1 MNEEYL
7 DELLNSGADPNK
19 TEDNMLDMVEQA
31 KKAAADD
38 NVGRANGAVEL
49 NDEDKELLGADKL
62 DDIPDESDARLTDSD
77 MQRLSDMENAA
88 KDDEPAEAH
97 EDSIS
102 IEDLF
107 GGADETSDSSGN
119 SAEDSINAAANTAAP
134 DAGQSSDSEAQ
145 GDGNDTPPV
154 PENRGGK
161 GLFALIKRIF
171 FEDTKKHQEEEHEGE
186 EPKDENEK
194 LLQEMYGDDIEDG
207 ELLEDKNRK
216 GKGPFAK
223 LAENLRAR
231 RAKAAEEDRLE
242 EEAIEAEAAEKKRKK
257 EEKKQ
262 AAKAKKDAAKNDK
275 ADKAKK
281 AKEKKAA
288 KPKKEKKAK
297 PKKEKKP
304 KAPVDPKDILKIK
317 PLSVVMLLMF
327 VAGFVIMV
335 QLFSGLF
342 DYSNNIS
349 RAKEF
354 MQNGNYTSA
363 YDIVHGMSL
372 SKADS
377 NIQNQLDV
385 IMLVERQY
393 ESYENYRKLGM
404 NVDAL
409 NALIKGLVQYN
420 TYKEQGESLGVIE
433 PMNQYRQA
441 ILEKLLSDYKIDEKL
456 ANDLVTLFGSD
467 FTKYYRSIETYGG
480 AK

>member
-38 NVGRANGAVEL
+38 NAGRANGDVEL

-154 PENRGGK
+154 PENREGK

-257 EEKKQ
+257 EEKK
-262 AAKAKKDAAKNDK
+262 
-275 ADKAKK
+275 
-281 AKEKKAA
+281 
-288 KPKKEKKAK
+288 
-297 PKKEKKP
+297 P

-377 NIQNQLDV
+377 NIQNQLDA

>member
-38 NVGRANGAVEL
+38 NAGRANGDVEL

-88 KDDEPAEAH
+88 KDDEPAEAQ

-119 SAEDSINAAANTAAP
+119 SAEDSINAAANTAVP

-154 PENRGGK
+154 HENREGK

-281 AKEKKAA
+281 AKEKKSA

-377 NIQNQLDV
+377 NIQNQLDA

>member
-38 NVGRANGAVEL
+38 NAGRANGDVEL

-145 GDGNDTPPV
+145 GDGNDTPSV

-377 NIQNQLDV
+377 NIQNQLDA

-409 NALIKGLVQYN
+409 NTLIKGLVQYN

>member
-38 NVGRANGAVEL
+38 NAGRSNGDVEL

-62 DDIPDESDARLTDSD
+62 DDIPDESDASLTDSD

-107 GGADETSDSSGN
+107 GGADETSDSPGN

-145 GDGNDTPPV
+145 GDGNDTPSV

>member
-38 NVGRANGAVEL
+38 NAGRANGDVEL
-49 NDEDKELLGADKL
+49 NDEDKELLGADNL
-62 DDIPDESDARLTDSD
+62 PSD

-119 SAEDSINAAANTAAP
+119 SAEDSINAAANTSAP

-154 PENRGGK
+154 PENREGK

-281 AKEKKAA
+281 AKEKKSA
-288 KPKKEKKAK
+288 KPKKEKKVK

-377 NIQNQLDV
+377 NIQNQLDA

>member
-38 NVGRANGAVEL
+38 NAGRANGAVEL

-281 AKEKKAA
+281 AKEKKSA

-377 NIQNQLDV
+377 NIQNQLDA

-420 TYKEQGESLGVIE
+420 TYKDQGESLGVIE

>member
-38 NVGRANGAVEL
+38 NAGRANGDVEL

-281 AKEKKAA
+281 AKEKKSA

-377 NIQNQLDV
+377 NIQNQLDA

>member
-38 NVGRANGAVEL
+38 NAGRANGDVEL

-154 PENRGGK
+154 PENREGK

-281 AKEKKAA
+281 AKEKKSA

-377 NIQNQLDV
+377 NIQNQLDA

-393 ESYENYRKLGM
+393 ESYENYR
-404 NVDAL
+404 
-409 NALIKGLVQYN
+409 
-420 TYKEQGESLGVIE
+420 
-433 PMNQYRQA
+433 
-441 ILEKLLSDYKIDEKL
+441 
-456 ANDLVTLFGSD
+456 
-467 FTKYYRSIETYGG
+467 
-480 AK
+480 

>member
-38 NVGRANGAVEL
+38 NAGRANGAVEL

-134 DAGQSSDSEAQ
+134 DAGQSSDSEVQ
-145 GDGNDTPPV
+145 GDGNDTPSV
-154 PENRGGK
+154 PENREGK

-216 GKGPFAK
+216 DKGPFAK

-281 AKEKKAA
+281 AKEKKSA

-317 PLSVVMLLMF
+317 PLYVVMLLMF

>member
-38 NVGRANGAVEL
+38 NAGRANGDVEL

-145 GDGNDTPPV
+145 GDGNDTPSV

-262 AAKAKKDAAKNDK
+262 VAKAKKDAAKNDK

>member
-38 NVGRANGAVEL
+38 NAGRANGAVEL

-281 AKEKKAA
+281 AKEKKSA

-377 NIQNQLDV
+377 NIQNQLDA

>member
-38 NVGRANGAVEL
+38 NAGRANGAVEL

-145 GDGNDTPPV
+145 GDGNDTPSV

>member
-38 NVGRANGAVEL
+38 NAGRANGAVEL

-154 PENRGGK
+154 PKNRGGK

-223 LAENLRAR
+223 FAENLRAR

>member
-38 NVGRANGAVEL
+38 NAGRANGAVEL

-231 RAKAAEEDRLE
+231 HAKAAEEDRLE

-281 AKEKKAA
+281 AKEKKSA

-377 NIQNQLDV
+377 NIQNQLDA

>member
-38 NVGRANGAVEL
+38 NAGRANGDVEL

-88 KDDEPAEAH
+88 EDDEPAEAH

-134 DAGQSSDSEAQ
+134 DAGQSSESEAQ

-154 PENRGGK
+154 PENREGK

-171 FEDTKKHQEEEHEGE
+171 FEDTKKHQEEEHEE

-194 LLQEMYGDDIEDG
+194 LLQEMYGNDIEDG

-262 AAKAKKDAAKNDK
+262 AAKAKKDAAKNDR

-377 NIQNQLDV
+377 NIQNQLDA

>member
-38 NVGRANGAVEL
+38 NAGRANGDVEL

-154 PENRGGK
+154 PENREGK

-257 EEKKQ
+257 EEKSRLPKLRKMQQRTIRLIRQKKQ
-262 AAKAKKDAAKNDK
+262 KRKN
-275 ADKAKK
+275 
-281 AKEKKAA
+281 
-288 KPKKEKKAK
+288 
-297 PKKEKKP
+297 
-304 KAPVDPKDILKIK
+304 
-317 PLSVVMLLMF
+317 
-327 VAGFVIMV
+327 
-335 QLFSGLF
+335 
-342 DYSNNIS
+342 
-349 RAKEF
+349 
-354 MQNGNYTSA
+354 
-363 YDIVHGMSL
+363 
-372 SKADS
+372 
-377 NIQNQLDV
+377 
-385 IMLVERQY
+385 
-393 ESYENYRKLGM
+393 
-404 NVDAL
+404 
-409 NALIKGLVQYN
+409 
-420 TYKEQGESLGVIE
+420 
-433 PMNQYRQA
+433 
-441 ILEKLLSDYKIDEKL
+441 LLSLRKRRKQSL
-456 ANDLVTLFGSD
+456 
-467 FTKYYRSIETYGG
+467 KRKRSPRLP
-480 AK
+480 

>member
-38 NVGRANGAVEL
+38 NAGRANGDVEL

-62 DDIPDESDARLTDSD
+62 DDIPDESDAGLTDSD

-88 KDDEPAEAH
+88 NDDEPAEAH

-119 SAEDSINAAANTAAP
+119 SAEDSINTAADTAAP

-145 GDGNDTPPV
+145 DDGNETSPV
-154 PENRGGK
+154 PENREGK

-194 LLQEMYGDDIEDG
+194 LLQEMYGNDIEDG

-281 AKEKKAA
+281 AKEKKSA

-377 NIQNQLDV
+377 NIQNQLDA

>member
-7 DELLNSGADPNK
+7 DELLKSGADPNK

-38 NVGRANGAVEL
+38 NAGRANGAVEL

-119 SAEDSINAAANTAAP
+119 SAEDSINTAAP

-145 GDGNDTPPV
+145 GDGNDTPSV
-154 PENRGGK
+154 PENREGK

-216 GKGPFAK
+216 DKGPFAK

-281 AKEKKAA
+281 AKEKKSA

-317 PLSVVMLLMF
+317 PLYVVMLLMF

>member
-38 NVGRANGAVEL
+38 NAGRANGDVEL

-281 AKEKKAA
+281 AKEKKSA

>member
-38 NVGRANGAVEL
+38 NAGRANGDVEL

-207 ELLEDKNRK
+207 ELLEDKNHK

-262 AAKAKKDAAKNDK
+262 AAKAKKDAAKNDR

>member
-38 NVGRANGAVEL
+38 NAGRVNGAVEL

-145 GDGNDTPPV
+145 GDGNDTPSV

>member
-38 NVGRANGAVEL
+38 NAGRANGAVEL

-134 DAGQSSDSEAQ
+134 DAGQSPDSEAQ
-145 GDGNDTPPV
+145 GDGNDKPSV
-154 PENRGGK
+154 PENREGK

-171 FEDTKKHQEEEHEGE
+171 FEDTKKHQEEEHEE

-281 AKEKKAA
+281 AKEKKSA

-377 NIQNQLDV
+377 NIQNQLDA

>member
-38 NVGRANGAVEL
+38 NAGRANGDVEL

-62 DDIPDESDARLTDSD
+62 DDIPDESDAWLTDSD

-145 GDGNDTPPV
+145 CDGNDTSPV
-154 PENRGGK
+154 PENREGK

-281 AKEKKAA
+281 AKEKKSA

>member
-38 NVGRANGAVEL
+38 NAGRANGAVEL

>member
-38 NVGRANGAVEL
+38 NAGRANGAVEL

-119 SAEDSINAAANTAAP
+119 SAEDSINTAAP

-145 GDGNDTPPV
+145 GDGNDTPSV
-154 PENRGGK
+154 PENREGK

-216 GKGPFAK
+216 GKGSFAK

-281 AKEKKAA
+281 AKEKKSA

-393 ESYENYRKLGM
+393 ESYENYRTLGM

>member
-38 NVGRANGAVEL
+38 NAGRANGDVEL

-119 SAEDSINAAANTAAP
+119 SAEDSINAAANTATP

-154 PENRGGK
+154 PENREGK

>member
-38 NVGRANGAVEL
+38 NAGRANGDVEL

-88 KDDEPAEAH
+88 KDDEPAEAQ

-119 SAEDSINAAANTAAP
+119 SAEDSINTAAP

-145 GDGNDTPPV
+145 GDGNDTPSV
-154 PENRGGK
+154 PENREGK

-171 FEDTKKHQEEEHEGE
+171 FEDTKKHQEEENEGE

-216 GKGPFAK
+216 DKGPFAK

-281 AKEKKAA
+281 AKEKKSA

>member
-38 NVGRANGAVEL
+38 NAGRANGDVEL

-154 PENRGGK
+154 PENREGK

-281 AKEKKAA
+281 AKEKKA
-288 KPKKEKKAK
+288 K

-377 NIQNQLDV
+377 NIQNQLDA

>member
-38 NVGRANGAVEL
+38 NAGRANGDVEL

-119 SAEDSINAAANTAAP
+119 SAEDSINAAANTVAP

-154 PENRGGK
+154 PENREGK

-257 EEKKQ
+257 KKRSRLPKLRKMQ
-262 AAKAKKDAAKNDK
+262 QRTIRLIRQKSKR
-275 ADKAKK
+275 
-281 AKEKKAA
+281 EKAA

>member
-19 TEDNMLDMVEQA
+19 TKDNMLDMVEQA

-38 NVGRANGAVEL
+38 NAGRANGANGAVEL

-119 SAEDSINAAANTAAP
+119 SAEDSINTAAP

-145 GDGNDTPPV
+145 GDGNDTPSV
-154 PENRGGK
+154 PENREGK

-171 FEDTKKHQEEEHEGE
+171 FEDTKKYQEEEHEGE

-216 GKGPFAK
+216 DKGPFAK

-281 AKEKKAA
+281 AKEKKSA

>member
-38 NVGRANGAVEL
+38 NAGRANGAVEL

-119 SAEDSINAAANTAAP
+119 SAEDSINTAAP

-145 GDGNDTPPV
+145 GDGNDTPSV
-154 PENRGGK
+154 PENREGK

-216 GKGPFAK
+216 DKGPFAK

-281 AKEKKAA
+281 AKEKKSA

-317 PLSVVMLLMF
+317 PLYVVMLLMF

>member
-38 NVGRANGAVEL
+38 NAGRANGAVEL

-281 AKEKKAA
+281 AKEKKSA

-372 SKADS
+372 SKSDS
-377 NIQNQLDV
+377 NIQNQLDA

>member
-38 NVGRANGAVEL
+38 NAGRANGDVEL

-145 GDGNDTPPV
+145 GDGNDTPSV

-281 AKEKKAA
+281 AKEKKSA

>member
-1 MNEEYL
+1 
-7 DELLNSGADPNK
+7 
-19 TEDNMLDMVEQA
+19 
-31 KKAAADD
+31 
-38 NVGRANGAVEL
+38 
-49 NDEDKELLGADKL
+49 
-62 DDIPDESDARLTDSD
+62 
-77 MQRLSDMENAA
+77 
-88 KDDEPAEAH
+88 
-97 EDSIS
+97 
-102 IEDLF
+102 
-107 GGADETSDSSGN
+107 
-119 SAEDSINAAANTAAP
+119 
-134 DAGQSSDSEAQ
+134 
-145 GDGNDTPPV
+145 
-154 PENRGGK
+154 
-161 GLFALIKRIF
+161 
-171 FEDTKKHQEEEHEGE
+171 
-186 EPKDENEK
+186 
-194 LLQEMYGDDIEDG
+194 MYGDDIEDG

-262 AAKAKKDAAKNDK
+262 AAKAKKDAVKNDK

>member
-38 NVGRANGAVEL
+38 NAGRANGAVEL

-119 SAEDSINAAANTAAP
+119 SAEDSINTAAP

-145 GDGNDTPPV
+145 GDGNDTPSV
-154 PENRGGK
+154 PENREGK

-216 GKGPFAK
+216 DKGPFAK

-281 AKEKKAA
+281 AKEKKSA

>member
-1 MNEEYL
+1 
-7 DELLNSGADPNK
+7 
-19 TEDNMLDMVEQA
+19 
-31 KKAAADD
+31 
-38 NVGRANGAVEL
+38 
-49 NDEDKELLGADKL
+49 
-62 DDIPDESDARLTDSD
+62 
-77 MQRLSDMENAA
+77 
-88 KDDEPAEAH
+88 
-97 EDSIS
+97 
-102 IEDLF
+102 
-107 GGADETSDSSGN
+107 
-119 SAEDSINAAANTAAP
+119 
-134 DAGQSSDSEAQ
+134 
-145 GDGNDTPPV
+145 
-154 PENRGGK
+154 
-161 GLFALIKRIF
+161 
-171 FEDTKKHQEEEHEGE
+171 
-186 EPKDENEK
+186 
-194 LLQEMYGDDIEDG
+194 
-207 ELLEDKNRK
+207 
-216 GKGPFAK
+216 
-223 LAENLRAR
+223 
-231 RAKAAEEDRLE
+231 
-242 EEAIEAEAAEKKRKK
+242 
-257 EEKKQ
+257 
-262 AAKAKKDAAKNDK
+262 
-275 ADKAKK
+275 
-281 AKEKKAA
+281 
-288 KPKKEKKAK
+288 
-297 PKKEKKP
+297 
-304 KAPVDPKDILKIK
+304 
-317 PLSVVMLLMF
+317 MLLMF

-377 NIQNQLDV
+377 NIQNQLDA

>member
-38 NVGRANGAVEL
+38 NAGRANGDVEL

-77 MQRLSDMENAA
+77 MQKLSDMENAA

-145 GDGNDTPPV
+145 GDGNDTPSV

-377 NIQNQLDV
+377 NIQNQLDA